1 MSPVPPEQSQAA
13 LDAKTID
20 RVVSSLCDTIDFNE
34 GDATDVALTEMATI
48 AMRLRALA
56 SGAPYGEALPIEQ
69 NAPTPS
75 RDKLQQSRPL
85 KVSELSGADLDRAVA
100 GLVGVVAPHWERT
113 AVEVAVDDLDG
124 HAMDFAVALA
134 LGKSYDTGRV
144 QPLSLWVHPGLA
156 GEPDRYSM
164 QIPSYTSAEKADFVG
179 GLVLKEGIFLKRLA
193 KDLWQ
198 ASLDLD
204 EGDALVEDRAAPT
217 AQLAVLRCFV
227 ASRLGSH
234 VAVAR
239 EYVQE
244 AAGNSAPQRERGG

>member
-1 MSPVPPEQSQAA
+1 MSPVPSEQSQAA
-13 LDAKTID
+13 RDAEVID
-20 RVVSSLCDTIDFNE
+20 SAVSSLCDTIDFEE
-34 GDATDVALTEMATI
+34 GDATDVALNELTAI

-56 SGAPYGEALPIEQ
+56 SGAAYGEALPIEQ

-144 QPLSLWVHPGLA
+144 QPLSLWIHPGLA

-179 GLVLKEGIFLKRLA
+179 GLALREGIEVKRLA
-193 KDLWQ
+193 QDLWG
-198 ASLDLD
+198 ARLDLD
-204 EGDALVEDRAAPT
+204 EGDAMVEDRAAPT

-244 AAGNSAPQRERGG
+244 AAGSSAPQRHRGG